1 MHKGKT
7 LKSKLLKKNLI
18 ESSPNNR
25 FFYIKDIVTFFPPAH
40 RSRELWFTMNISRNL
55 ARWITYL
62 LTMMDTTVFWFDKKM
77 RFGSLRGRNVDKA
90 ALKSGF
96 SVARTSF
103 HGKKLTAI
111 FTLHSDVTVE
121 SLLNNAA
128 TFNRVCTLVKFRA
141 IWVIS
146 TPLWKPT

>member
-1 MHKGKT
+1 MNLWSHRFSQNT
-7 LKSKLLKKNLI
+7 NEKL
-18 ESSPNNR
+18 SR
-25 FFYIKDIVTFFPPAH
+25 FLPSLHRAEILTFFSEIAWP
-40 RSRELWFTMNISRNL
+40 L

-111 FTLHSDVTVE
+111 FTLHSDITVE

-128 TFNRVCTLVKFRA
+128 TFNRVCTLVEFRG
-141 IWVIS
+141 IWELFQRRCENQHKS
-146 TPLWKPT
+146 TIFD

>member
-1 MHKGKT
+1 MKT
-7 LKSKLLKKNLI
+7 SFLPKYERKIVKISALATQGRN
-18 ESSPNNR
+18 P
-25 FFYIKDIVTFFPPAH
+25 DIFSEIAWP
-40 RSRELWFTMNISRNL
+40 L

-103 HGKKLTAI
+103 HGKKLTAV

-128 TFNRVCTLVKFRA
+128 TFNRVCTLVELREIWELFQRRCENQHKKFDLR
-141 IWVIS
+141 I
-146 TPLWKPT
+146 K